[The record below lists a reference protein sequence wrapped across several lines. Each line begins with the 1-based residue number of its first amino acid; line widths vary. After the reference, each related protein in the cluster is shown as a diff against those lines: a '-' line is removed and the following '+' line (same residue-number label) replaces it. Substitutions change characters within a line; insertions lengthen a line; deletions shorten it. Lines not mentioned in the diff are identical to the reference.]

1 MVSMI
6 DLLRSPAL
14 RLLFWTAVGCVAV
27 GVGLVAWLRPSE
39 RAAGELPG
47 VPAVLTVSPEVA
59 EATLDRVESFRAGLG
74 GELLALGDAEL
85 SSVVRY
91 ALPGIL
97 PQGVTEPVV
106 DLLGERLALSARVAT
121 AAFPD
126 LPALDPLVGML
137 PDTVVVR
144 LAGVLTQFGKES
156 LAFRMDEI
164 EVARIP
170 LPDRLVPEI
179 LEAFGR
185 SHRGDLPPN
194 ALHVPLPGGLDS
206 VYVLRDSLML
216 VARR

>member
-6 DLLRSPAL
+6 DLLRSSAL

-27 GVGLVAWLRPSE
+27 GVGLVVWPRPSE

-47 VPAVLTVSPEVA
+47 VPAVSPEVA

-74 GELLALGDAEL
+74 GELLALGDAEI
-85 SSVVRY
+85 SSVVSY

-97 PQGVTEPVV
+97 PQSVTEPVV

-126 LPALDPLVGML
+126 LPTLDPLVGVL

-156 LAFRMDEI
+156 LAFRVDEI

-179 LEAFGR
+179 LEVFGR
-185 SHRGDLPPN
+185 SHRGGLPPN
-194 ALHVPLPGGLDS
+194 ALYVPLPGGLDS